1 MPKIR
6 KFIQERPSESV
17 EFYSPS
23 EKTINKINE
32 YISAGKTTGLQTT
45 FSVNNLVK
53 TMTIE
58 FTTEDDFVDYVN
70 EDIILTSSADAIEY
84 MENNQIAFSL
94 EDN

>member
-1 MPKIR
+1 MTKIR
-6 KFIQERPSESV
+6 KFIQQRPSESV

-45 FSVNNLVK
+45 FSDNNLVK
-53 TMTIE
+53 TLTME
-58 FTTEDDFVDYVN
+58 FTTEDDFVNYVN
-70 EDIILTSSADAIEY
+70 EDTILTSSADAIEY
-84 MENNQIAFSL
+84 MANNQIAFSL

>member
-1 MPKIR
+1 MTKIR

-45 FSVNNLVK
+45 FSINNLVK

>member
-6 KFIQERPSESV
+6 KFIQQRPSEDV
-17 EFYSPS
+17 AFYSPE

-32 YISAGKTTGLQTT
+32 YVSAGKTTGLETT
-45 FSVNNLVK
+45 ISENNLVK

-58 FTTEDDFVDYVN
+58 FTTEEDFIYYVN
-70 EDIILTSSADAIEY
+70 EDTILTSAANAIQY
-84 MENNQIAFSL
+84 MANNQIAFSL

>member
-1 MPKIR
+1 MTKIR
-6 KFIQERPSESV
+6 NFIQERPSESV